1 MRRNWPRVR
10 SRQKLSQSNALR
22 KFRANRGTDFV
33 WPRPKEGHL
42 AASRADPNFFGAG
55 IKIKAHFLFD
65 LRFGIAGGKH
75 FDADFWGLR
84 KTDPVPK
91 SSHAGRGGPSHI
103 SALYSIGRGN
113 WALAED
119 APVGN
124 QCPQQVS
131 DLGLVTSMTRSGRRT
146 HYDMTMPIRFDPPLD
161 FRQSGIG
168 QQFFPPP
175 QVERGL
181 RGLLR

>member
-1 MRRNWPRVR
+1 M
-10 SRQKLSQSNALR
+10 
-22 KFRANRGTDFV
+22 
-33 WPRPKEGHL
+33 

-146 HYDMTMPIRFDPPLD
+146 HYDMTMPIRFDPTRE
-161 FRQSGIG
+161 FGKAWIG
-168 QQFFPPP
+168 QDFGPPNE
-175 QVERGL
+175 VKLSL
-181 RGLLR
+181 RLEVWKFDGDGHGRKVRKKIENARIEACAIFALRIAMEI